1 MPWSSIAAG
10 AVSIAFWFYKNLER
24 EEVKNT
30 QTDIE
35 SKLKAIFKKVLDIK
49 ESEIVPGAKLDESL
63 GIDSTEMVEIS
74 VVIKKELGIS
84 LKGDELKKTHSFND
98 IVGILKTKWKL

>member
-1 MPWSSIAAG
+1 M
-10 AVSIAFWFYKNLER
+10 
-24 EEVKNT
+24 NT

-35 SKLKAIFKKVLDIK
+35 SKLKSIFKKVLDIK

-74 VVIKKELGIS
+74 VVIKKELGVT
-84 LKGDELKKTHSFND
+84 LKDNELKKTHSFND
-98 IVGILKTKWKL
+98 IVEILKTKIS

>member
-1 MPWSSIAAG
+1 MS
-10 AVSIAFWFYKNLER
+10 
-24 EEVKNT
+24 T

-35 SKLKAIFKKVLDIK
+35 SKLKAIFKKVLDIE
-49 ESEIVPGAKLDESL
+49 ESEIVPGAKLAESL

-98 IVGILKTKWKL
+98 IVAILKNKL